1 MPITAANGIKI
12 EYETF
17 GDKPDPALLLTIGLG
32 CQLIYWDELLCRKL
46 SESGL
51 FVIRYD
57 NRDTGLSTRFED
69 AGEPDMA
76 AIMGAL
82 AQGLPADI
90 AYTINDMAD
99 DAAGLLDALGIEKAH
114 ICGMSM
120 GAIISQVVAIRHPAK
135 TASLIPIYGST
146 GEPGL
151 PGPDPDAMNVFIEP
165 VPTERGACIERL
177 VRDFKILS
185 GPGFPFDESW
195 HRDLAARAYDRGFYP
210 EGISRNMA
218 AVMTAGSRKPALS
231 SVAAPTLVIHGADDP
246 IVPVAGGR
254 DIAETVPGAEFLVID
269 GMGHD
274 LPHGGA
280 WIQIIDRIISFLGKS
295 EFDF

>member
-1 MPITAANGIKI
+1 MPNTTTNGIQI

-17 GDKPDPALLLTIGLG
+17 GDISDPALLLTIGLG
-32 CQLIYWDELLCRKL
+32 CQLIYWDEVLCQKL
-46 SESGL
+46 SDSGF

-57 NRDTGLSTRFED
+57 NRDTGLSTRFDE

-82 AQGLPADI
+82 AQGQPADT

-135 TASLIPIYGST
+135 TASLIPVYGST
-146 GEPGL
+146 GAPGL
-151 PGPDPDAMNVFIEP
+151 PSPDPEAMSVFIEP
-165 VPTERGACIERL
+165 VPTEREAYIDRL
-177 VRDFKILS
+177 VRDFKILT
-185 GPGFPFDESW
+185 GPGFPFDEPW
-195 HRDLAARAYDRGFYP
+195 HRDLAAKAFDRGFYP
-210 EGISRNMA
+210 EGVSRNMA
-218 AVMTAGSRKPALS
+218 AVMTAGSRKTALA
-231 SVAAPTLVIHGADDP
+231 SVTAPTLVIHGADDP
-246 IVPVAGGR
+246 IVPVAAGR
-254 DIAETVPGAEFLVID
+254 DIAETVPGAELMVID

-274 LPHGGA
+274 LPHEGA
-280 WIQIIDRIISFLGKS
+280 WIQIVDRIISFLG
-295 EFDF
+295 

>member
-1 MPITAANGIKI
+1 MPDTTANGIQI

-17 GDKPDPALLLTIGLG
+17 GDKSDPALLLTIGLG
-32 CQLIYWDELLCRKL
+32 CQLIYWDEALCQKL
-46 SESGL
+46 ADNGL

-57 NRDTGLSTRFED
+57 NRDTGLSTRFEE

-82 AQGLPADI
+82 AQGHPADT

-120 GAIISQVVAIRHPAK
+120 GAIISQVVAIRHPSK
-135 TASLIPIYGST
+135 TTSLIPIYGST
-146 GEPGL
+146 GAPGL
-151 PGPDPDAMNVFIEP
+151 PSPDPKAMSVFIEP
-165 VPTERGACIERL
+165 VPTEREAYIDRL
-177 VRDFKILS
+177 VRDFKILT

-195 HRDLAARAYDRGFYP
+195 HRDLSAKAFDRGFYP
-210 EGISRNMA
+210 EGVSRNMA

-231 SVAAPTLVIHGADDP
+231 SITAPTLVIHGADDP
-246 IVPVAGGR
+246 IVPVAAGR
-254 DIAETVPGAEFLVID
+254 DIAETVPGAELMVID

-274 LPHGGA
+274 LPHEGA
-280 WIQIIDRIISFLGKS
+280 WLQIVNRIISFLG
-295 EFDF
+295 